1 VFRVNYKNINQMA
14 MKCIEL
20 LRISYNNPNDFQK
33 ICENASQDLS
43 DKFSWEKACKDQINA
58 IKRVFT

>member
-1 VFRVNYKNINQMA
+1 MA